1 MKTET
6 TKVHLKTDHDRHQV
20 RLERAQL
27 VEGETKGAP
36 SEKRALP
43 KGLRLWAYA
52 PLMP

>member
-6 TKVHLKTDHDRHQV
+6 TKATLKTEQERLQV

-27 VEGETKGAP
+27 VESEGKGAAP
-36 SEKRALP
+36 EKRALP
-43 KGLRLWAYA
+43 KGLGLWAYA

>member
-6 TKVHLKTDHDRHQV
+6 TKVNLMTEQERQQV

-27 VEGETKGAP
+27 VEDGVKGAAP
-36 SEKRALP
+36 VKRALP
-43 KGLRLWAYA
+43 KGLRLWVYA

>member
-6 TKVHLKTDHDRHQV
+6 TKANLMTEQEGQQV

-27 VEGETKGAP
+27 VEGEAKGTAP
-36 SEKRALP
+36 VRRALP

>member
-6 TKVHLKTDHDRHQV
+6 TKVNLKTEQDPQQV

-27 VEGETKGAP
+27 VEGEGKRAVP
-36 SEKRALP
+36 AKRALP
-43 KGLRLWAYA
+43 KGLGLWAYA